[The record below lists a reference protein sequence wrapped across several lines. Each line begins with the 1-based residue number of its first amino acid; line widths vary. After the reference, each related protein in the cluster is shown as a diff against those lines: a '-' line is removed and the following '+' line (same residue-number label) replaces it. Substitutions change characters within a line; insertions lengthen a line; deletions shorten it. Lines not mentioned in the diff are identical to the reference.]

1 MRTRSLGFA
10 LLALAL
16 GHALACSGQAA
27 DPDKQQ
33 DSLPPRQV
41 LYHGDLFRP
50 ASLGGGDLILLSL
63 AFSPDGKTIASAG
76 GGTGGRREDPAKGEV
91 KLWDVSTGKALRTI
105 AVEKQIVFHA
115 TFSPDGKL
123 LATASGSGKAVP
135 VVPGEIR
142 LWNPATGELVRTLRS
157 HHRGAYVAAFSP
169 DGKLLASGGIATIDE
184 SKKVAVRGANATGE
198 ITLWDL
204 QTGKELWTRGGHTG
218 AVGSLA
224 FSADGKTLASSGG
237 LFDGKVKLWDV
248 AAGTDLGT
256 LEFEAEVVAPVAFGP
271 EAATL
276 VILSANPTGKEEGPQ
291 FTVQVSRWDTIK
303 KKRLT
308 AVDIKNGAPYRM
320 ALSHKGDLLACG
332 CFDGVKVY
340 DVAKQVEVRSLPSKF
355 RMRPVAFSPDDEFL
369 AAGNDDGTVKLWG
382 VAKFRK

>member
-1 MRTRSLGFA
+1 
-10 LLALAL
+10 
-16 GHALACSGQAA
+16 
-27 DPDKQQ
+27 
-33 DSLPPRQV
+33 
-41 LYHGDLFRP
+41 
-50 ASLGGGDLILLSL
+50 
-63 AFSPDGKTIASAG
+63 
-76 GGTGGRREDPAKGEV
+76 DPAKGEV

-135 VVPGEIR
+135 VVPGAIR
-142 LWNPATGELVRTLRS
+142 LWNPATRELVRTLQS
-157 HHRGAYVAAFSP
+157 HHLRAYVAAFSP
-169 DGKLLASGGIATIDE
+169 DVRRLRPGGIATIDE

-256 LEFEAEVVAPVAFGP
+256 LRFAAESVRPVAFGP
-271 EAATL
+271 KAATL
-276 VILSANPTGKEEGPQ
+276 VVLSDNPTGKEQGPQ
-291 FTVQVSRWDTIK
+291 FTVQVSLWDTIEK
-303 KKRLT
+303 KQVK
-308 AVDIKNGAPYRM
+308 AVNIKNGAPYRM
-320 ALSHKGDLLACG
+320 ALSHKWDLLAC
-332 CFDGVKVY
+332 
-340 DVAKQVEVRSLPSKF
+340 
-355 RMRPVAFSPDDEFL
+355 
-369 AAGNDDGTVKLWG
+369 
-382 VAKFRK
+382 